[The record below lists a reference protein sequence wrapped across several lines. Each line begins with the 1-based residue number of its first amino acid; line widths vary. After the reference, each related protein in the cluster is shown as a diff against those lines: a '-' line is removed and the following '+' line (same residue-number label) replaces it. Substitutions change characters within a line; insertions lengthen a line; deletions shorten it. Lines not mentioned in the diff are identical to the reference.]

1 MSFRDTLSDED
12 RRIWDEAVA
21 SEQANREANHAL
33 MDAHN
38 VPRGARKGFATASL
52 WNQNKIVEIIEYP
65 REGGASCWALRWLV
79 HAQRLSRWAARR
91 GQEGRLMTPT
101 RPAWLYPQDVIH
113 VCTPTFCSCA
123 SAR

>member
-65 REGGASCWALRWLV
+65 REGGASCWGVFTELYAGSYTRNAYLV
-79 HAQRLSRWAARR
+79 GPRGAAKK
-91 GQEGRLMTPT
+91 
-101 RPAWLYPQDVIH
+101 V
-113 VCTPTFCSCA
+113 V
-123 SAR
+123 